1 MILDLMELL
10 EVRVVLVAALAPL
23 VGELL
28 LLELFLDWV
37 VVELLVKEILVG
49 KVLLVQEIV
58 EEEAAAV
65 LEV

>member
-1 MILDLMELL
+1 MELL

-49 KVLLVQEIV
+49 KVLLVARNQ